1 MKVEVRLSEKD
12 FFRFSVFDALRRGK
26 RWRSPVIFAA
36 ILCVSAL
43 ACFLVPQ
50 VRGAS
55 VLGVV
60 LLVVGV
66 GIPAAYFLSFFLS
79 LRRKA
84 REEGLAGG
92 KYVYTL
98 RLNNGDGGIVVDNG
112 REHADYRW
120 DQVFHTYRDADATYL
135 YITPQRA
142 FLIPHGCVPGG
153 ADGLWELIG
162 RRIPEDRRTVL

>member
-1 MKVEVRLSEKD
+1 MKIEVRLSEKE
-12 FFRFSVFDALRRGK
+12 FFRFSVFDVLRRGK

-36 ILCVSAL
+36 ILCASAIV
-43 ACFLVPQ
+43 CFFVPQ

-60 LLVVGV
+60 LLAVGI

-79 LRRKA
+79 LRRQA
-84 REEGLAGG
+84 RDEGLAGG

-98 RLNNGDGGIVVDNG
+98 QLNDGGGIVVDNG
-112 REHADYRW
+112 REHAVYRW
-120 DQVFHTYRDADATYL
+120 DRTFHAYRDSDATYL

-162 RRIPEDRRTVL
+162 RRMPENRRTVL